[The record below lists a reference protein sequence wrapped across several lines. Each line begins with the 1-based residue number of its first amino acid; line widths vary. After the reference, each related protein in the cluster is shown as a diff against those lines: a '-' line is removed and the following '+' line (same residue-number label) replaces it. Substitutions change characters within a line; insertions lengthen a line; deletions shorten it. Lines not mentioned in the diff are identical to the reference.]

1 MQVFRAK
8 DNLTCSPR
16 HQCKG
21 DQSEVTLR
29 ALLGSQQSPRIHSVV
44 SGHWWSPGRMADI
57 VAGMWM
63 ASRKQKSIANGGE
76 ELAGCDWP
84 LLTLGGRPTSS
95 EALRSQWPASSNR
108 QRILR
113 YCTFHPPHRLSLDA
127 HLQEKRLG
135 PGRIM
140 ACKLDAFPSR
150 NAPRLLHAVTRGPT
164 SAEHSPT
171 TPRTLCSTAAILG
184 SLPPR
189 VPCSVGFAIFVDD

>member
-1 MQVFRAK
+1 MQGRSERGHTASVTGIPTKPA
-8 DNLTCSPR
+8 NP
-16 HQCKG
+16 QCG
-21 DQSEVTLR
+21 QWSLVVPWSY
-29 ALLGSQQSPRIHSVV
+29 LG
-44 SGHWWSPGRMADI
+44 
-57 VAGMWM
+57 
-63 ASRKQKSIANGGE
+63 NGGHRGGHVDGEPKAKKHREWRE

-84 LLTLGGRPTSS
+84 LLTRGGRPTSS

-113 YCTFHPPHRLSLDA
+113 YYTFHPPHRLSLDA

-150 NAPRLLHAVTRGPT
+150 NAPRLLHAVTREPT